1 MRFTEKP
8 PSLAQY
14 DRQQAEVDRRVTAV
28 ASEINDTST
37 REAHRQQRNV
47 MSAARLGGLTNAV
60 KVKTGRGRDKAGQ
73 PNAYGVIYIE
83 NGDESRAGRALAI
96 YTKGGTINPIRSPWL
111 WYQTDVLKRT
121 AKVPGDN
128 RRSRLTPERYRQMGN
143 PLGPLEFARINPRL
157 AKLYVEVAD
166 INIATGRATKPGK
179 RRSRTKVR
187 TKRVT
192 VFFGIKNTSRA
203 MRYDPQQTVRQAHGE
218 IPPAIARRMVDAFKK

>member
-8 PSLAQY
+8 PNLALY
-14 DRQQAEVDRRVTAV
+14 DRQQALVDNRVIAV
-28 ASEINDTST
+28 ASEVNQAKT
-37 REAHRQQRNV
+37 REAHRRQRDV
-47 MSAARLGGLTNAV
+47 MAAARLGGLTNAV
-60 KVKTGRGRDKAGQ
+60 KVKTGRSTDRAGR
-73 PNAYGVIYIE
+73 PNSYGVIYVE
-83 NGDESRAGRALAI
+83 DGDKSRAGRALAI

-111 WYQTDVLKRT
+111 WYQTPVLKRT
-121 AKVPGDN
+121 AKVPGDT
-128 RRSRLTPERYRQMGN
+128 RRTRLTPERYRQLGN
-143 PLGPLEFARINPRL
+143 PLGELQFARITPRL

-187 TKRVT
+187 MKRVT

-218 IPPAIARRMVDAFKK
+218 IPPDIARKMVDAFRT